1 MGKPDNFPWGR
12 NAGIFAEAHFK
23 ILISIVLVTTAMI
36 LPTFSTADAAELGQ
50 SQSQPEFGFGGK
62 VKLGHWTPIF
72 IPHQWTDLADT
83 FEFKTIDGDESP
95 VIYTGPI
102 DFTPSSTPS
111 SHDRKSGNRPAII
124 YVRFGK
130 TFGNI
135 ELTLRN
141 GDQTIRTFQ
150 AEKSEL
156 KRLSFAKST
165 DLLTV
170 ILSGNE
176 DFVTRLRSAVAAQ
189 SPDQQ
194 RLTVAIDSV
203 AALPTQGIGWQSV
216 NRLIL
221 SPASLNDIQSAPM
234 ELGLAINQ
242 WVKSGGDL
250 IVIADPK
257 QRSLFEQ
264 NSWLSPL
271 IPGRTGPNVEMR
283 TSRELERF
291 VGTSRRQ
298 LINRDDRSIA
308 MLKVTPDQD
317 SVVVARS
324 DGNPLLI
331 RSALGFGQ
339 VSLFTLDLESDRLM
353 NWPSH
358 ASLIESV
365 IAEDDRR
372 INPTSRQEAKRS
384 ATGLAHNGYTDMLG
398 QLRVPLDDFSTVRF
412 LAFTLI
418 AVLITIYILCV
429 TVGDFFFLR
438 NVLGK
443 MESTW
448 VTFPL
453 ITLLFC
459 GLAVGISKA
468 TRPSELQINQM
479 EIIDIDLVNSA
490 SRGTAWVNLYAPKGE
505 KVDVELDRETS
516 LGLAVLRQV
525 VSWQGLPGDGL
536 GGMGNSIATGFK
548 RLQYQQTITASPNGE
563 ANVSIQQLPLQV
575 ASTKPL
581 LIQYGIETPINFT
594 SQLAV
599 GRDRLQGT
607 FKNPLRMP
615 IYNGKIFFGDYVYL
629 LKKPLHPDV
638 VTLVESDTKERT
650 LRSYLNRRTATS
662 TQGNEIGRSQNQPWD
677 PNEKN
682 LTRIADVMMFYQAAG
697 GQGYTGLTN
706 GYHREIDFSRLLRLG
721 QAVLV
726 GQIESGSHIKVN
738 AQDVSDRYDSN
749 ITMVR
754 VVLPVAKENEAS
766 Q

>member
-1 MGKPDNFPWGR
+1 
-12 NAGIFAEAHFK
+12 
-23 ILISIVLVTTAMI
+23 
-36 LPTFSTADAAELGQ
+36 
-50 SQSQPEFGFGGK
+50 
-62 VKLGHWTPIF
+62 
-72 IPHQWTDLADT
+72 
-83 FEFKTIDGDESP
+83 
-95 VIYTGPI
+95 
-102 DFTPSSTPS
+102 
-111 SHDRKSGNRPAII
+111 
-124 YVRFGK
+124 
-130 TFGNI
+130 
-135 ELTLRN
+135 
-141 GDQTIRTFQ
+141 
-150 AEKSEL
+150 
-156 KRLSFAKST
+156 
-165 DLLTV
+165 
-170 ILSGNE
+170 
-176 DFVTRLRSAVAAQ
+176 
-189 SPDQQ
+189 
-194 RLTVAIDSV
+194 
-203 AALPTQGIGWQSV
+203 
-216 NRLIL
+216 
-221 SPASLNDIQSAPM
+221 
-234 ELGLAINQ
+234 
-242 WVKSGGDL
+242 
-250 IVIADPK
+250 
-257 QRSLFEQ
+257 
-264 NSWLSPL
+264 
-271 IPGRTGPNVEMR
+271 
-283 TSRELERF
+283 
-291 VGTSRRQ
+291 
-298 LINRDDRSIA
+298 
-308 MLKVTPDQD
+308 
-317 SVVVARS
+317 VVVARS